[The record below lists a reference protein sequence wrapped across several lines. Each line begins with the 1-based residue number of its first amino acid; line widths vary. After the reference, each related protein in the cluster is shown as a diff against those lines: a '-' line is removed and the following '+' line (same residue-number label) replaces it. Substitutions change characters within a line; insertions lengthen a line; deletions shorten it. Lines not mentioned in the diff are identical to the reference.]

1 MATGSQNTSS
11 QWVNPYEQEE
21 TPAELKK
28 RRKKEAEAKEKEK
41 REAKEREKREAKER
55 EREAKEREREAKE
68 REREAKE
75 REREAKERE
84 KEARRKEAKEKEA
97 KRKEAKEKEKAL
109 KKQKHGE
116 GNSSDKHSQGQPHT
130 SDTTDRFSTPNIP
143 VDLDTTWAEF
153 TGEGRKSSA
162 PSDSSLSPPSPQ
174 KMESV
179 SVMPNKVHVIAY
191 WLILVTC
198 T

>member
-55 EREAKEREREAKE
+55 EREAKERE
-68 REREAKE
+68 
-75 REREAKERE
+75 
-84 KEARRKEAKEKEA
+84 KEARRKEAKEKA
-97 KRKEAKEKEKAL
+97 KRKEAKEKERAL
-109 KKQKHGE
+109 KKQKHSE

-130 SDTTDRFSTPNIP
+130 PDTTDHFDIPVIP
-143 VDLDTTWAEF
+143 VDSDKKWAER

-162 PSDSSLSPPSPQ
+162 PSDSSLSRLSTQ

-179 SVMPNKVHVIAY
+179 SVMPNKVHVIAS
-191 WLILVTC
+191 LICGYLYMYLMNKC
-198 T
+198 A